1 AGLSNPGLWQGISS
15 PRNMLGLTTLG
26 TFHTAAGL
34 VAMAAGFVALVRDK
48 EISSG
53 NRIGKLY
60 VILTLLT
67 VGTAFGMFPHGFG
80 KPHALGILT
89 LVVLLIALA
98 AEYGCV
104 FGRFS
109 RPVGTVSY
117 SATFLFHWIPAIAE
131 MTTRLPSGAPLFH
144 DPEAPGLQMMFA
156 VLIVLFLVGAR
167 LQTRRLSAEQRGPPA
182 LRTAPE
188 GRCKSAQNL
197 NVQVNPGMEE

>member
-1 AGLSNPGLWQGISS
+1 
-15 PRNMLGLTTLG
+15 MLGLTTLG
-26 TFHTAAGL
+26 TFHTAVGL
-34 VAMAAGFVALVRDK
+34 VAMTAGVVALVRDK

-60 VILTLLT
+60 VILTLVT

-131 MTTRLPSGAPLFH
+131 TTTRLPIGAPLFH
-144 DPEAPGLQMMFA
+144 DPEAPGLKMMFA

-167 LQTRRLSAEQRGPPA
+167 LQIRRLSAEQRGPPA
-182 LRTAPE
+182 LRAAPE
-188 GRCKSAQNL
+188 GPCNL
-197 NVQVNPGMEE
+197 LKT